1 MKFGICAGF
10 EYLETLK
17 EAGSDFIEVSAN
29 EIASMTDAEIKEQMK
44 RCEDTGLFAE
54 VFKNL
59 FPAHI
64 KLTGDKMDFAMIDEY
79 TRSVFDK
86 ASKLGIKTAVFGS
99 GAARSFPE
107 GADREGCMSQ
117 LVFAS
122 RLTAQ
127 NASEYGVTVAVEPLR
142 SEETNAINTVS
153 DAVQLCRAVNE
164 KNFKIN
170 PDLYHMYCENE
181 DFENL
186 KKYSDFIAHVHVA
199 EFKTRK
205 LPSAGDGCD
214 YKNVVRLL
222 QNSGY
227 NGRVSVEAHDEF
239 TLQKYRGAM
248 EAIRI

>member
-10 EYLETLK
+10 EYLEILK
-17 EAGSDFIEVSAN
+17 AAGCDFIEVSAN
-29 EIASMTDAEIKEQMK
+29 EIASMSDAEIKEQIK
-44 RCEDTGLFAE
+44 KCENVGFFAE

-59 FPAHI
+59 FPTNI
-64 KLTGDKMDFAMIDEY
+64 KLAGEKMDFAMIDEY

-86 ASKLGIKTAVFGS
+86 ASRLGIKVAVFGS

-107 GADREGCMSQ
+107 GVDRESCMSQ

-127 NASEYGVTVAVEPLR
+127 NAAECGITVALEPLR
-142 SEETNAINTVS
+142 SQETNVVNSVS
-153 DAVQLCRAVNE
+153 DAAELCRAVNE

-170 PDLYHMYCENE
+170 PDLYHMYNEN
-181 DFENL
+181 DDLKNL
-186 KKYSDFIAHVHVA
+186 EKYSDYIEHVHVA

-205 LPSAGDGCD
+205 LPRVGDGCD
-214 YKNVVRLL
+214 YKKAIRLL
-222 QNSGY
+222 KDSGY
-227 NGRVSVEAHDEF
+227 NGRISVEAHDEY
-239 TLQKYRGAM
+239 TLQKYRDAM

>member
-1 MKFGICAGF
+1 
-10 EYLETLK
+10 
-17 EAGSDFIEVSAN
+17 
-29 EIASMTDAEIKEQMK
+29 
-44 RCEDTGLFAE
+44 
-54 VFKNL
+54 
-59 FPAHI
+59 
-64 KLTGDKMDFAMIDEY
+64 
-79 TRSVFDK
+79 
-86 ASKLGIKTAVFGS
+86 
-99 GAARSFPE
+99 
-107 GADREGCMSQ
+107 MSQ

-214 YKNVVRLL
+214 YKNVVKLL